1 MLKDSD
7 KRKIEKYIKNI
18 IDGLQRKAKES
29 LDSGMSDKQV
39 VERITKATVNIMTP
53 ESKMI
58 MSSVYNMLLDETLSE
73 LQFQSLERKTML
85 YQMNI
90 LKDLNSKFLFEI
102 PDSIDYT
109 ESKKELDK
117 LAKWSGGAVIVI
129 GGTVSVKLKNVAPLS
144 ISLAIVLAA
153 IMGVIIYNK
162 RQSKD
167 KEKINYIITEYLSN
181 VQTSLMAWIESVERY
196 YDERIE
202 EIKQR

>member
-18 IDGLQRKAKES
+18 IDGLQREAKES

-39 VERITKATVNIMTP
+39 IERITKATVNIMTP

-73 LQFQSLERKTML
+73 LQFQSLERKTLL

-102 PDSIDYT
+102 PDSIGYT

-117 LAKWSGGAVIVI
+117 LVKWGGGAVIVI

-144 ISLAIVLAA
+144 ISLAVVLAA

-162 RQSKD
+162 RRNKD
-167 KEKINYIITEYLSN
+167 KEKINYIITEYLSD
-181 VQTSLMAWIESVERY
+181 VQTSLMAWVESVERY

>member
-1 MLKDSD
+1 MKDSD